1 MALLRFFYII
11 LLSYKYLKFE
21 WIDGKTIRD
30 DLFGNAIYLSM
41 FLRVHAEHYNVLIWF
56 VNLEE
61 ANAIAIELRKKVLI
75 KLLNLFSL
83 ITFII
88 NHQIIKQKFH

>member
-41 FLRVHAEHYNVLIWF
+41 FLRVHAEHYNHYNVLIWF

-75 KLLNLFSL
+75 KLLNLFSS

-88 NHQIIKQKFH
+88 NHQII